1 MNLENLSNCPICDNR
16 HFENYLETYD
26 YTITHEK
33 FKLIRCTNCSFVIT
47 NPRPSFE
54 SMAKYYDSEQYI
66 SHSGGTNSLFDKIY
80 LLARSF
86 TLQWKYKLIKQ
97 YSASNETILD
107 YGCGTGEFLNFVQTK
122 GLQVV
127 GVEPNELARKKAS
140 LKLQGGISEN
150 LESFN
155 KGSFSVITL
164 WHVLEHIHHLNE
176 TIQNLKSL
184 LTESGHLII
193 AVPNFMSQDSFKYKE
208 SWAGYDVP
216 RHLWHFSQETMNKLL
231 EKNGLKIVETKPM
244 KLDSYYVSLLSEGY
258 KNPDQSKLT
267 KGVKAFLE
275 GIKSNFSARKNSQY
289 SSLIYIAKP
298 Q

>member
-1 MNLENLSNCPICDNR
+1 M
-16 HFENYLETYD
+16 
-26 YTITHEK
+26 
-33 FKLIRCTNCSFVIT
+33 
-47 NPRPSFE
+47 
-54 SMAKYYDSEQYI
+54 
-66 SHSGGTNSLFDKIY
+66 SH
-80 LLARSF
+80 
-86 TLQWKYKLIKQ
+86 
-97 YSASNETILD
+97 
-107 YGCGTGEFLNFVQTK
+107 
-122 GLQVV
+122 
-127 GVEPNELARKKAS
+127 
-140 LKLQGGISEN
+140 
-150 LESFN
+150 
-155 KGSFSVITL
+155 
-164 WHVLEHIHHLNE
+164 
-176 TIQNLKSL
+176 
-184 LTESGHLII
+184 
-193 AVPNFMSQDSFKYKE
+193 DSFKYKE